1 VFCNDENNSVIR
13 SAMDALRNS
22 KKISHSLF
30 IHIFQFDFGST
41 SYKKKI
47 WGKKFTSLKLLKKGA
62 GSGVGYGSGYSDVRI
77 RDPDIQMYGSG
88 IRIRTNTGYNPISA
102 DLRGARGGAGNDEIL
117 PQHWMI
123 RCLGLKQKPSNT
135 ILQSN

>member
-1 VFCNDENNSVIR
+1 MMCLWVSYCTR
-13 SAMDALRNS
+13 
-22 KKISHSLF
+22 KKD
-30 IHIFQFDFGST
+30 DFFYILKGS
-41 SYKKKI
+41 
-47 WGKKFTSLKLLKKGA
+47 
-62 GSGVGYGSGYSDVRI
+62 
-77 RDPDIQMYGSG
+77 QMYGSG

-135 ILQSN
+135 IRQSN